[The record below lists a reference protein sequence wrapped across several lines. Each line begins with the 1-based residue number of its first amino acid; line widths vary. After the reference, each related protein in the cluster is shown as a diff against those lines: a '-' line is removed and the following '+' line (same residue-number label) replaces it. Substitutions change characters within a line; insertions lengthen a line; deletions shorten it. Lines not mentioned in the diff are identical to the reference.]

1 VIWPLCMAYAAFLL
15 ADTKSFSSLSVM
27 ITPHFSGRCLDFA
40 WELCS
45 LTEHTVDT
53 AKMSSG
59 GRLQECRGEAVS
71 LGETPQTEN
80 LLHNQLGPPHWSRCE
95 M

>member
-1 VIWPLCMAYAAFLL
+1 MNLRLVIWPLCLAYAAFLL

-45 LTEHTVDT
+45 LTKHTVDT

-59 GRLQECRGEAVS
+59 GDDCKNAAEKRSA
-71 LGETPQTEN
+71 
-80 LLHNQLGPPHWSRCE
+80 
-95 M
+95 

>member
-1 VIWPLCMAYAAFLL
+1 MNLRLVFANLRLVIWPLCMAYAAFLL

-45 LTEHTVDT
+45 LPTRYVATVT
-53 AKMSSG
+53 FFLLRRSVARQRATSRLYCAGLHLPMS
-59 GRLQECRGEAVS
+59 
-71 LGETPQTEN
+71 
-80 LLHNQLGPPHWSRCE
+80 
-95 M
+95 